1 MTAISGLA
9 MRGLVMRGLGGAAIV
24 ATGLCLLV
32 PVSAARAQVTFD
44 APGFLKQP
52 PKAGPPLVRAKPPP
66 WPRLD
71 PGAVLCRT
79 QEDLKRLAANR
90 TGGPGGGPADCRVI
104 TSPTPIQIVH
114 REGLGRTEV
123 AVTNPTTGKPGETGW
138 TDTWLPSKPP
148 STP

>member
-1 MTAISGLA
+1 MKALSGLA
-9 MRGLVMRGLGGAAIV
+9 MRAFGGTAIV
-24 ATGLCLLV
+24 ATGLVLLL

-44 APGFLKQP
+44 APGFVKQK
-52 PKAGPPLVRAKPPP
+52 PKAGPPPVRAHPQP

-79 QEDLKRLAANR
+79 QEDLRRLAANR

-104 TSPTPIQIVH
+104 TQQTPIQIVH
-114 REGLGRTEV
+114 REGMGRTEV
-123 AVTNPTTGKPGETGW
+123 ALTNPVTGKPGETGW
-138 TDTWLPSKPP
+138 TDTYLPAKPP